1 MKMLIFITLLGLL
14 SLVSSL
20 SSYKYN
26 NRLSTPSLLARRLR
40 LSMINYQDNEIKQD
54 IITSSSS
61 SSSSSSKS
69 KWWKT
74 ALVSLSIL
82 GTSIGG
88 ISNNAIAAD
97 TVAVGKCL
105 LQRYQKV
112 LYINHI
118 YIKNY

>member
-1 MKMLIFITLLGLL
+1 MLILLTLLGLL

-20 SSYKYN
+20 SLNKYS
-26 NRLSTPSLLARRLR
+26 NRLSTSSLLARRLR
-40 LSMINYQDNEIKQD
+40 LSMINYHDNDVKQD
-54 IITSSSS
+54 IITS

-82 GTSIGG
+82 GTSLGG
-88 ISNNAIAAD
+88 LSNSAIAAD

-105 LQRYQKV
+105 LQKCQKV
-112 LYINHI
+112 LSYCINSMYYH
-118 YIKNY
+118 N

>member
-20 SSYKYN
+20 SSYKYS

-105 LQRYQKV
+105 LQRCQKV